1 MRKRRIGLWL
11 GPALSL
17 SLLLFGG
24 LDPLVGR
31 MAAVAILM
39 AVWWITEAIPI
50 PATALLPVALFPLLG
65 IAPGKQT
72 ASHYFNSIIFLF
84 LGGFLFAI
92 AMEKWDLHKRIA
104 LRIILWLGTGPR
116 RLLLGFMTATW
127 LLSMWISN
135 TATAM
140 MLVPMAGALLCKL
153 EEQYGADRIAGYGTR
168 LMIGIAYAASIGGT
182 ATLIGTPPNLSFARI
197 LTITFPDAPEI
208 SFASW
213 MVFALPFAVV
223 FLLIAWWLLAPK
235 FEAKAGAVFEK
246 LGPMSR
252 EEKSVAALFVLLVLG
267 WTLRKFWVQVLP
279 EPGYI
284 DDGTVAITLALLLF
298 LIPSRDGRLLEW
310 RDASRIRWGIVLLF
324 GGGFALASGFT
335 SSGLSAWLGEA
346 LSFFGDWP
354 PLLLVLIICATIT
367 FLTELTSNTATT
379 EMILPVVAA
388 LAVAISVHPLLL
400 MIPATLS
407 ASCAFMLPVATPPNA
422 IVFGSGRVTMADM
435 VRQGLRLNL
444 IGVVLITLWTYL
456 MAGPLLGI
464 DPSVLPGWAK

>member
-17 SLLLFGG
+17 SLLFFAG

-140 MLVPMAGALLCKL
+140 MLVPMAAALLSQL

-208 SFASW
+208 SFAAW

-235 FEAKAGAVFEK
+235 FEYTPFRTPDVILERAAEVA
-246 LGPMSR
+246 R
-252 EEKSVAALFVLLVLG
+252 ERGVSAAR
-267 WTLRKFWVQVLP
+267 T
-279 EPGYI
+279 
-284 DDGTVAITLALLLF
+284 
-298 LIPSRDGRLLEW
+298 
-310 RDASRIRWGIVLLF
+310 
-324 GGGFALASGFT
+324 ASG
-335 SSGLSAWLGEA
+335 S
-346 LSFFGDWP
+346 
-354 PLLLVLIICATIT
+354 
-367 FLTELTSNTATT
+367 
-379 EMILPVVAA
+379 
-388 LAVAISVHPLLL
+388 
-400 MIPATLS
+400 
-407 ASCAFMLPVATPPNA
+407 
-422 IVFGSGRVTMADM
+422 R
-435 VRQGLRLNL
+435 R
-444 IGVVLITLWTYL
+444 
-456 MAGPLLGI
+456 
-464 DPSVLPGWAK
+464 